1 MRLVSTEF
9 LKPETVLGKTIFNT
23 QQQILL
29 NEGVVL
35 TERMITRLK
44 ELGIQYVYI
53 KDARTDHIQP
63 SNTLSEKV
71 RKDSLIAI
79 ESAFTDIHKKESIIG
94 SSIIL
99 EKNSKKFI
107 ELIRTIM
114 DEIKDHSELLSIL
127 SDVHIYDEYIFIH
140 SFNVTLY
147 SLAIGMRLELS
158 QKDLET
164 LGIGAILH
172 DVGKMHVPYDVLMK
186 PGKLTQSEYNE
197 IKKHA
202 EYGFHIL
209 KRVGTIPLLVAH
221 CAFQHHERVDG
232 SGYPRGLLD
241 KDIHLFGKIIAV
253 ADVFDA
259 VTSNRVYR
267 QAMLPHEGLE
277 ILYAGSGT
285 LFDPVIVETFR
296 KAVAIYPLGLNV
308 SLNNKKE
315 GVVSKQNDGMSDR
328 PVITILKEDGKDI
341 DESYELDLKQHLD
354 IMIIGCDTSN

>member
-9 LKPETVLGKTIFNT
+9 LKPETVLGKTIYNT

-29 NEGVVL
+29 NEGVSL
-35 TERMITRLK
+35 TERMITRLR

-53 KDARTDHIQP
+53 KDARTNHIQP
-63 SNTLSEKV
+63 FNTLSEKV

-79 ESAFTDIHKKESIIG
+79 ETSFTDIHDKESIVG
-94 SSIIL
+94 SSIVL
-99 EKNSKKFI
+99 EKNSKKFM
-107 ELIRTIM
+107 ELIRTIL

-147 SLAIGMRLELS
+147 SLAIGIKLGLS
-158 QKDLET
+158 QKDLEI

-172 DVGKMHVPYDVLMK
+172 DVGKMYVPYDILMK
-186 PGKLTQSEYNE
+186 PGKLTQSEYIE
-197 IKKHA
+197 MQKHTD
-202 EYGFHIL
+202 YGFHIL
-209 KRVGTIPLLVAH
+209 KRVATIPLLVAH

-232 SGYPRGLLD
+232 TGYPRGLLD

-277 ILYAGSGT
+277 ILYAGAGT
-285 LFDPVIVETFR
+285 LFDSNIVETFR

-308 SLNNKKE
+308 VLNNNKE

-328 PVITILKEDGKDI
+328 PVITILKENGKDI
-341 DESYELDLKQHLD
+341 EDSYELDLKQHLD
-354 IMIIGCDTSN
+354 IMIIGCDITG